1 MSKKEVKKRSAPT
14 GLVDRKRDTKKAV
27 VVAEVSRHGKKA
39 KKVVEPETETESE
52 EEYVD
57 EAEEDNSSEPESEVS
72 EAESDGEPLSESA
85 EEEALEEVDDELDNE
100 EVENEEPADGEEGSV
115 NPKHAWMTP
124 EQREEKKRAQREEQ
138 KRLKAERKAAKP
150 GQSLLAQA
158 RPLWEVARRLDT
170 PKGERETAIAGLF
183 EMFGGKFKELILKHD
198 GSRVVQTCVKHA
210 GPKGREQ
217 IATELRGAFLEVA
230 KNKYGKHLVKKLLL
244 YCPQQ
249 RPTITGEFYGHVVK
263 AMRHRDASA
272 VIETIF
278 AEYSNAGQRQRIVQE
293 FYGPEFALFHK
304 EPVALGKI
312 AKETPDKKTG
322 IVKSLEEALNVLLQK
337 GTLGLS
343 LVHRL
348 LLDYLTIADVAA
360 VQAWIP
366 TIAEFLPEIVHTA
379 DGAKAVIRIVAWAA
393 TKDRKA
399 IVKSFKPF
407 VERIAKD
414 DRGFQTLLAVLALV
428 DDTVLVGK
436 ALVGELAAALSPLIA
451 DKHGR
456 MVIAYLMT
464 GKNARLIPG
473 ATIQLLD
480 EARRLAQTTSKKDD
494 PVRLAELRSYLAP
507 GLTEHLSANISSLLT
522 TSIEMSAFLS
532 EIVASLEPTDQ
543 RTIVANA
550 LSILDDATLFRAGPA
565 AEFAKK
571 FLKRAGQE
579 ASARLLFDRI
589 TADLKAILDEGEAA
603 FMLMHMARFEGLKAA
618 IGALRPQ
625 LTKAKSPSVKT
636 LLSKLD

>member
-14 GLVDRKRDTKKAV
+14 DLIDKKREAKKAI
-27 VVAEVSRHGKKA
+27 AAKIPLKDKKA
-39 KKVVEPETETESE
+39 KKVVEPENETESE
-52 EEYVD
+52 EFED
-57 EAEEDNSSEPESEVS
+57 EEDFSSELVSEVS
-72 EAESDGEPLSESA
+72 EADSDDEENVWEGA
-85 EEEALEEVDDELDNE
+85 EEERLDEIHEELDKE
-100 EVENEEPADGEEGSV
+100 ELENEEPADGEQGSV

-124 EQREEKKRAQREEQ
+124 EQREEKKRQQREEQ
-138 KRLKAERKAAKP
+138 KRLKAERKASKP

-158 RPLWEVARRLDT
+158 RPLWDVARRLDT
-170 PKGERETAIAGLF
+170 PKAERETAIAGLF
-183 EMFGGKFKELILKHD
+183 EMFSGKFKELILKHD

-210 GPKGREQ
+210 GLKGREQ

-249 RPTITGEFYGHVVK
+249 RSAITSEFYGHIVK

-272 VIETIF
+272 VVETIF
-278 AEYSNAGQRQRIVQE
+278 SEYSNAAQRQRIVQE

-304 EPVALGKI
+304 EPVALDKLI
-312 AKETPDKKTG
+312 ADHPDKKLS

-348 LLDYLTIADVAA
+348 LLDYLTIAEMAA

-414 DRGFQTLLAVLALV
+414 DRGFQTLLAVFALV

-436 ALVGELAAALSPLIA
+436 ALVGELASNLSALI
-451 DKHGR
+451 DNKHGR
-456 MVIAYLMT
+456 MVIAYLMA
-464 GKNARLIPG
+464 GKNPRLIPG

-480 EARRLAQTTSKKDD
+480 EARRLALTTSKKDD
-494 PVRLAELRSYLAP
+494 PVRLAELKTYLAP
-507 GLTEHLSANISSLLT
+507 ALTEHLSASISSLLT
-522 TSIEMSAFLS
+522 TSVEMSTFLS
-532 EIVASLEPTDQ
+532 EIVASIEPADQ
-543 RTIVANA
+543 QTIITNA
-550 LSILDDATLFRAGPA
+550 LSILDDATLFRAGPS

-571 FLKRAGQE
+571 FLKRTADE
-579 ASARLLFDRI
+579 ASAKLIFDRI
-589 TADLKAILDEGEAA
+589 NADLKAILNEGEAA
-603 FMLMHMARFEGLKAA
+603 FMLMHMARFEGLKKA
-618 IGALRPQ
+618 IAALRPQ
-625 LTKAKSPSVKT
+625 LAKAKSSSVKT
-636 LLSKLD
+636 LLSKLN